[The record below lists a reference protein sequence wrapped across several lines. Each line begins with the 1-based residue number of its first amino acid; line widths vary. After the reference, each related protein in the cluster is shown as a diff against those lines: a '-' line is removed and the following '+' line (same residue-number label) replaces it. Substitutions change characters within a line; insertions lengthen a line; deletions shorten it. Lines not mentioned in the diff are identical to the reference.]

1 MKTKQG
7 IIKLVAFDLDDTL
20 YPEISFVQSGFRAVA
35 QEIEKRHACPN
46 NFYNLLWSIF
56 SDGERTKTFDKAL
69 EKAGLPA
76 TVEAVKEMV
85 AVYRAH
91 MPEIT
96 LYPDAQEIL
105 GRLRRRVKTGLITDG
120 YLETQRNKVKALQLE
135 TCFDMIIY
143 TDEAGRDSWK
153 PSPWGYQTMM
163 DYFSLSGKDCAYVG
177 DNSSKDFIGAKLL
190 SWETF
195 KIKRDEGIYREIHG
209 AEGCD
214 ATYIVESLTELTNY
228 IGNRIDTSY
237 K

>member
-153 PSPWGYQTMM
+153 PSSWGYQKMM
-163 DYFSLSGKDCAYVG
+163 NLFSLNGGQCAYVG
-177 DNSSKDFIGAKLL
+177 DNSLKDFAGAKALG
-190 SWETF
+190 WKT
-195 KIKRDEGIYREIHG
+195 IKLVRSDGLYKNVHIVPGNEADCSVRTL
-209 AEGCD
+209 AE
-214 ATYIVESLTELTNY
+214 LNEL
-228 IGNRIDTSY
+228 I
-237 K
+237 